1 MISLKKNFV
10 YSILYQMLSMI
21 LPLIT
26 SPYISR
32 VLGPE
37 NVGIYSYTYSIAN
50 YFVLIAMLGFKNYG
64 IRCVAKVRDNKEK
77 LSREFWSIWG
87 LQLITSSIMFV
98 IYLIYLIVFH
108 PKYWNIAVLQGI
120 YVFSA
125 MSDISWFFFGLEK
138 FKITTIRNTI
148 IRLIGVIAIFIF
160 VRNSGDLPIYVFILS
175 INILLT
181 QLVLWPFLRGEI
193 VLYKPSI
200 KEVCKHFKPCAILFL
215 PVIAV
220 SLYLIMDK
228 IMLGSM
234 STMRE
239 SGFYEN
245 TEKIVNIP
253 FGVITAL
260 GSVMLPR
267 MTNVIANKQ
276 YGRSGKYIEVSM
288 NFVMFLSSA
297 MAFGIA
303 GIATVFS
310 PVFFGK
316 EFTDCGIL
324 IRAITPIIVFKAWA
338 NVIRTQY
345 LLPNEKDKD
354 FIMSLF
360 AGAIVN
366 LIINSLLI
374 PKLGAM
380 GAVLGTVAAEGTV
393 CIYQTVVV
401 RKELNFRKYFRD
413 SVTYLLIGGIMYV
426 LVDQIGAKMK
436 ESLLTLVTQIGVG
449 ACVFICLCVIYIIID
464 KQNCI
469 HKLYINRF
477 QRREKR

>member
-1 MISLKKNFV
+1 M
-10 YSILYQMLSMI
+10 
-21 LPLIT
+21 
-26 SPYISR
+26 
-32 VLGPE
+32 
-37 NVGIYSYTYSIAN
+37 
-50 YFVLIAMLGFKNYG
+50 
-64 IRCVAKVRDNKEK
+64 
-77 LSREFWSIWG
+77 
-87 LQLITSSIMFV
+87 
-98 IYLIYLIVFH
+98 
-108 PKYWNIAVLQGI
+108 
-120 YVFSA
+120 
-125 MSDISWFFFGLEK
+125 
-138 FKITTIRNTI
+138 
-148 IRLIGVIAIFIF
+148 
-160 VRNSGDLPIYVFILS
+160 FILS

-310 PVFFGK
+310 PVFL
-316 EFTDCGIL
+316 ERNL
-324 IRAITPIIVFKAWA
+324 QIVGF
-338 NVIRTQY
+338 
-345 LLPNEKDKD
+345 
-354 FIMSLF
+354 
-360 AGAIVN
+360 
-366 LIINSLLI
+366 
-374 PKLGAM
+374 
-380 GAVLGTVAAEGTV
+380 
-393 CIYQTVVV
+393 
-401 RKELNFRKYFRD
+401 
-413 SVTYLLIGGIMYV
+413 
-426 LVDQIGAKMK
+426 
-436 ESLLTLVTQIGVG
+436 
-449 ACVFICLCVIYIIID
+449 
-464 KQNCI
+464 
-469 HKLYINRF
+469 
-477 QRREKR
+477 